1 MASPAE
7 HWLQAPLAELTA
19 QGRILLE
26 AGDRSIAVFYVEG
39 EIHALENACPHAGNP
54 LIEGEVLGRTLV
66 CAFHSWRF
74 DLESGACL
82 LGERPVRR
90 YPVEKRGAEIWVDL
104 KV

>member
-1 MASPAE
+1 MAATRE
-7 HWLQAPLAELTA
+7 LWLQAPLEELTA
-19 QGRILLE
+19 RGRLLLE
-26 AGDRSIAVFYVEG
+26 SRGRSIAVFYVDG
-39 EIHALENACPHAGNP
+39 EIHAFENACPHAGNP

-90 YPVEKRGAEIWVDL
+90 YRVEKRGTEIWIDL
-104 KV
+104 RV